1 MAEKKVRRKKVTKQK
16 QKQSVIVNVNS
27 NNKKRITRG
36 VTTPSKFSPITIAPS
51 IIMPPPQQ
59 HPNENNTMNNMLR
72 ELQNE
77 IQNLKIHHP
86 LKAPLIQQQGIE
98 VAKILNS
105 RGNQTIMDENP
116 DIVMRETPLTTEI
129 NTQTNNPVSIIGTQ
143 TNNPVS
149 IIGTQTNNPV
159 SVIGTQTN
167 NPVSSI
173 ETQTER
179 QQVKRALN
187 QIEYQNTPPIVTFPD
202 DSPGPSSPR
211 TPFFN
216 PTISNLPQVSRVNS
230 TSSINQAE
238 PTENQIELSTN
249 QAEASTSNYPPLT
262 IVTVKKYNKR
272 PPQSLSRINSF
283 GSTQIPLY
291 GNGQSQLTSQNIPS
305 TSALAIVNPPNFG
318 YGNPLVELYKN
329 DKRIS
334 KEMRLEKK
342 REVLPTLLNSYP
354 PIILD
359 RKIIE
364 EVKRIE
370 KGKRARYLTN
380 E

>member
-1 MAEKKVRRKKVTKQK
+1 
-16 QKQSVIVNVNS
+16 VNS
-27 NNKKRITRG
+27 NNKKRVTRG
-36 VTTPSKFSPITIAPS
+36 ITSPSRFSPITVAPN
-51 IIMPPPQQ
+51 IILPPQQ

-98 VAKILNS
+98 VEKILRN
-105 RGNQTIMDENP
+105 RGNQTIDNKARDKNQETQA
-116 DIVMRETPLTTEI
+116 TPLTTEI
-129 NTQTNNPVSIIGTQ
+129 NTQVSPSTTEINPQ

-149 IIGTQTNNPV
+149 SIE
-159 SVIGTQTN
+159 TQTN

-179 QQVKRALN
+179 QQVKRALD

-202 DSPGPSSPR
+202 SAGPSSPKTPR

-216 PTISNLPQVSRVNS
+216 PTTPN
-230 TSSINQAE
+230 T
-238 PTENQIELSTN
+238 
-249 QAEASTSNYPPLT
+249 
-262 IVTVKKYNKR
+262 
-272 PPQSLSRINSF
+272 LSRINSF

-305 TSALAIVNPPNFG
+305 TSALAIVNPLFDNNPNFG
-318 YGNPLVELYKN
+318 YGNPLLELYKN

-334 KEMRLEKK
+334 KEMRLEKT
-342 REVLPTLLNSYP
+342 REVLPSLLNNYPPNSYS

-364 EVKRIE
+364 EVRRIE
-370 KGKRARYLTN
+370 KGKRVKYLTN